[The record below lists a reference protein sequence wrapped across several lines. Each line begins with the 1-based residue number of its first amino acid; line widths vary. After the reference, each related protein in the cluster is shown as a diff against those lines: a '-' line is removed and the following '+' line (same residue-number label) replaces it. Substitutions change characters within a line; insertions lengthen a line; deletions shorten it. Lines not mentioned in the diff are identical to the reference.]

1 MKLITLTEIADLT
14 GKAWRTV
21 KKVVASAGIDP
32 IKRTP
37 RADLYDSEAVLRA
50 LYERPTT
57 IDGDEALGLGQE
69 KARQH
74 KEAADKL
81 AMENAVRRGE
91 LADTTEV
98 ERFWTDC
105 IANARARALALPAK
119 LSPRL
124 VNIGDANVISAA
136 IRAEVYAFLS
146 ELADYDPDGGGEP
159 ERRDPP
165 DIEGLDAAAKPDRE
179 LVGRPRAKAQQR
191 KQRGARPVAD

>member
-50 LYERPTT
+50 LYDTRST
-57 IDGDEALGLGQE
+57 IDDAEALDPVQE
-69 KARQH
+69 KARRD

-81 AMENAVRRGE
+81 AMENAVRRGS
-91 LADTTEV
+91 LADTADV
-98 ERFWTDC
+98 QRFWTDC
-105 IANARARALALPAK
+105 ISNARARALAMPAK

-136 IRAEVYAFLS
+136 VRAEVYAFLS
-146 ELADYDPDGGGEP
+146 ELADYDPAGGGGP
-159 ERRDPP
+159 ESRDPRGVE
-165 DIEGLDAAAKPDRE
+165 DMDAAAQPDRE
-179 LVGRPRAKAQQR
+179 RVVRPRAPAKQR